1 MIMLHEDFIRST
13 AQERERY
20 AERWWQSRRWR
31 RDAGHD
37 ASRDASRDAG
47 LDAGPAPR
55 KRRLSWRR
63 LWSG

>member
-31 RDAGHD
+31 RDAGRH
-37 ASRDASRDAG
+37 AG
-47 LDAGPAPR
+47 LGAGPAPR